1 MKISKIITLAL
12 GTACS
17 ITFLSGCAAGFFEE
31 EINVVF
37 MNEGEIVDSGVIT
50 QFKNYKT
57 PSISDAYIP
66 TDFRFL
72 GWTTY
77 SMEELDYSSPSNFKS
92 QYIGAGRMIHYMEAK
107 PHAVNSTVTYNAL
120 IMHKDDIPKEYHYA
134 VIAWYDKAGTSG
146 IVEDNINWLNEH
158 LTTYLTNEGVSEE
171 DISTVVFRGYTGNVG
186 PSTGQILY
194 DGDVDIMLGWGSV
207 DNITSTGSIPAE
219 SIEES
224 VALSVVYNGETKNRH
239 IHRISKNP
247 GGEKVMEF
255 LKSQEVTLY
264 FNPNAASE

>member
-1 MKISKIITLAL
+1 MKISKIIPLAL

-37 MNEGEIVDSGVIT
+37 MNEGEVVDSGVIT

-57 PSISDAYIP
+57 PTISEAYIP

-77 SMEELDYSSPSNFKS
+77 EAEELDYSNPTNFKS
-92 QYIGAGRMIHYMEAK
+92 QYIGAGRMVHYMEAK
-107 PHAVNSTVTYNAL
+107 PFAINSTVTYKAL

-146 IVEDNINWLNEH
+146 ITDDNMSWVNEQ
-158 LTTYLTNEGVSEE
+158 LTTYLTNEGVSQE
-171 DISTVVFRGYTGNVG
+171 DINSVVLRGYSGNVG
-186 PSTGQILY
+186 PTTGQILY
-194 DGDVDIMLGWGSV
+194 DGDVDVMFGWGSLS
-207 DNITSTGSIPAE
+207 NITTTGSIP
-219 SIEES
+219 EES
-224 VALSVVYNGETKNRH
+224 VRESVPFTLIYNGETKNRYL
-239 IHRISKNP
+239 HRISDNP
-247 GGEKVMEF
+247 GGIKVMEF
-255 LKSQEVTLY
+255 FQTEEVTNY
-264 FNPNAASE
+264 FNPSTGE

>member
-1 MKISKIITLAL
+1 MKLSKIITLAL

-37 MNEGEIVDSGVIT
+37 MNEGEVVDSGVVT

-57 PSISDAYIP
+57 PSISEAYIP

-77 SMEELDYSSPSNFKS
+77 DVSELDYSSPSNFKT
-92 QYIGAGRMIHYMEAK
+92 QYIGAGRMVHYMEAK
-107 PHAVNSTVTYNAL
+107 PHAINSTVTYQAL

-146 IVEDNINWLNEH
+146 LTQTNIDWVNEH
-158 LTTYLTNEGVSEE
+158 LTTYLSNEGVSED
-171 DISTVVFRGYTGNVG
+171 DINTVVFRGYSGNVG
-186 PSTGQILY
+186 PTTGQILY
-194 DGDVDIMLGWGSV
+194 DGDVDIMFGWGSLS
-207 DNITSTGSIPAE
+207 NITTTGSIP
-219 SIEES
+219 EES
-224 VALSVVYNGETKNRH
+224 VRESVPFSLIYNGETKNRYL
-239 IHRISKNP
+239 HRISDNP
-247 GGEKVMEF
+247 GGIKVMEF
-255 LKSQEVTLY
+255 LQSEEVTNY
-264 FNPNAASE
+264 FNPSTGE